1 MPPVNSKEEIIILL
15 NYSSSIELFPTEST
29 KIYSPSL
36 SDYSMIPLPGVEL
49 IAIPAYLSLSLPVI
63 TEMHLL

>member
-1 MPPVNSKEEIIILL
+1 MLS
-15 NYSSSIELFPTEST
+15 YSSVIERFPTET
-29 KIYSPSL
+29 KKIYSPSL
-36 SDYSMIPLPGVEL
+36 SDYSMIPLSGVEL